1 MNKQEYRIE
10 TINNMM
16 NLRLPQYESLQIL
29 DRLMG
34 ELDFTLPL
42 DELETQV
49 HALYPTFRHFE
60 RSFPS
65 LCFAL
70 ATGVGKTLLMGAFI
84 TYLYTNHG
92 VKNFFIVAPN
102 LTIYN
107 KLIEDFG
114 SPAFRKYVFK
124 RLNVFVQSPPTVITG
139 DTYQQHVAGQTSLG
153 ESVTINIFNI
163 GKINAEVRGGSAP
176 QVKRLWEYIGES
188 YFDYLAGLPDLVVLM
203 DESHH
208 YRADRGMAVI
218 NELDPFLGL
227 ELTATPQTESSKGAK
242 KFQNVVYE
250 YSLARAIVDGYVK
263 VPAAATRRD
272 FDPKRF
278 SPEETDRI
286 KLSDGIRIHRNT
298 KAELELY
305 AQNQLTVD
313 KGQGTVYRTNSLSTV
328 HSPLFTAVK
337 PFVLVVCRDT
347 GHAAEIKE
355 YITSDEFYGGYYAD
369 KVIEVHSAQRG
380 AEKDENI
387 ARLVSLEAPENDI
400 EIVIHVNMLKE
411 GWDVTNLYTIIPL
424 RTAAS
429 LTLREQTIGRGLRL
443 PYGERTGNPTA
454 DRLTIVAHDK
464 FDEIIAAANDES
476 SIIRQENI
484 ISIEDDEDYQ
494 KEKEVI
500 QTKTVFTSFIEQK
513 AQNLKYARSEERKA
527 QITEEIETAKAVGEA
542 IEEILAKPVNIVV
555 AAKKSVAES
564 TGTGITAS
572 PPMPIERREIITS
585 RDLNRPEVRAL
596 IQEKAKEKLEQDGQ
610 ISIEAAQVEK
620 RIEAA
625 IAPLVEQRVRYSIDI
640 PDIVLMAKGERPLLF
655 DDFELDTYF
664 MRYSAPS
671 DEIIVENLRD
681 NEISTIGGGGM
692 FEYPDTPE
700 NIVLNELLN
709 LGVPYRKNAKLLYM
723 LIGEAVR
730 AVMQSAG
737 PDALEKTVFHYKAEI
752 ARQIY
757 DQLMLHTSFA
767 DPEYE
772 VKVIKAAAPILP
784 HGYTKY
790 KEDEILKFTA
800 SVAGYEVR
808 HKVFG
813 GYEKACHTE
822 YKFDS
827 VPEHTFAVVL
837 ERDGTVLKWLR
848 PAPHQFKIWWEGSKN
863 YEPDFVAETEDAIHM
878 IEIKGVRDMQD
889 EEVKLKAKAA
899 AEYCRSASLFTAQT
913 GGKPWRYALIAA
925 EDVKRNSGFAGLVQ
939 AAR

>member
-10 TINNMM
+10 TINNLMA
-16 NLRLPQYESLQIL
+16 LRLPQYESLQIL
-29 DRLMG
+29 DKLMSD
-34 ELDFTLPL
+34 LDFTAPL
-42 DELETQV
+42 EELESRV
-49 HALYPTFRHFE
+49 HALYPTFRRFE

-65 LCFAL
+65 LTFAL

-107 KLIEDFG
+107 KLISDFG
-114 SPAFRKYVFK
+114 SPSFKKYVF
-124 RLNVFVQSPPTVITG
+124 RGLNAFTQTPPTVITG

-163 GKINAEVRGGSAP
+163 GKINAEVRGGALP

-218 NELDPFLGL
+218 NELNPFLGL
-227 ELTATPQTESSKGAK
+227 ELTATPQVESSKGAV
-242 KFQNVVYE
+242 KFKNVVYE
-250 YSLARAIVDGYVK
+250 YSLARAIVDGFVK
-263 VPAAATRRD
+263 TPAAATRRD
-272 FDPKRF
+272 FDPKKYT
-278 SPEETDRI
+278 PEETDRI

-305 AQNQLTVD
+305 ADNEN
-313 KGQGTVYRTNSLSTV
+313 RA
-328 HSPLFTAVK
+328 AVK

-369 KVIEVHSAQRG
+369 KVIEVHSAQKG
-380 AEKDENI
+380 SEKDENI
-387 ARLVSLEAPENDI
+387 ARLVALEAPDNEI

-443 PYGERTGNPTA
+443 PYGTRTGNPAA

-484 ISIEDDEDYQ
+484 ISIEEDEDYQ

-500 QTKTVFTSFIEQK
+500 QTKTVFDDYIDQQSQK
-513 AQNLKYARSEERKA
+513 LKYARSDERKQ

-555 AAKKSVAES
+555 ATKKAVQEAAVEATPAIQSA
-564 TGTGITAS
+564 
-572 PPMPIERREIITS
+572 PIERREVITS

-596 IQEKAKEKLEQDGQ
+596 IQEKAKEKLQSDGQ
-610 ISIEAAQVEK
+610 LRIDATQVEK

-625 IAPLVEQRVRYSIDI
+625 ISPLVEQRVRFSIDI
-640 PDIVLMAKGERPLLF
+640 PDIVLVAKGDRPLVF
-655 DDFELDTYF
+655 NDFELDTYF
-664 MRYSAPS
+664 MRYKAPS
-671 DEIIVENLRD
+671 DEILIESLQD
-681 NEISTIGGGGM
+681 NEISTLGSDGM
-692 FEYPDTPE
+692 FESPDTPE
-700 NIVLNELLN
+700 NLVLAELLDY
-709 LGVPYRKNAKLLYM
+709 GIPYRSNAKLLYK
-723 LIGEAVR
+723 LIGEALGTIR
-730 AVMQSAG
+730 AGVSEDEL
-737 PDALEKTVFHYKAEI
+737 PPTVFHYKTDI

-757 DQLMLHTSFA
+757 EQLMLHTSYA

-790 KEDEILKFTA
+790 KEDEILKYTA
-800 SVAGYEVR
+800 SIAGYEVR

-827 VPEHTFAVVL
+827 VPEHTFSVVL
-837 ERDGTVLKWLR
+837 ERDEAVLKWLR
-848 PAPHQFKIWWEGSKN
+848 PAPRQFKIWWEGSKN
-863 YEPDFVAETEDAIHM
+863 YEPDFVAETEDAIYM
-878 IEIKGVRDMQD
+878 VEVKGIREMQD
-889 EEVKLKAKAA
+889 EDVKLKAKAA
-899 AEYCRSASLFTAQT
+899 EEYCRNASLFTAQT
-913 GGKPWRYALIAA
+913 GGRPWRYCLIEA
-925 EDVKRNSGFAGLVQ
+925 EEIKRNQTFQHLTERAKN
-939 AAR
+939 RH